1 MHFNAEYMARLTPQP
16 NLFGLRRESR
26 RAGATPHWK
35 LCPQSKSGVAAA
47 LCHRSPKSS
56 RFSKILTDSSA
67 KDAEKRR
74 ESRNAGL
81 CESLR
86 FSASS
91 AFKNLRGLIKTIQT
105 IESRARRQP

>member
-1 MHFNAEYMARLTPQP
+1 MHFNAE
-16 NLFGLRRESR
+16 
-26 RAGATPHWK
+26 H
-35 LCPQSKSGVAAA
+35 
-47 LCHRSPKSS
+47 
-56 RFSKILTDSSA
+56 A